1 MSFEFYLLSYYLVVG
16 SCVICDDTGWK
27 TIEVDGVSRVTRCDC
42 VHAKASAQNLSDA
55 RIPPRYQRCTLDSF
69 VTYQNEE
76 LMRAVESARRFAD
89 AFPVVQKGLML
100 IGPPGIGKTHI
111 AVSALQQVI
120 RRTGARGL
128 YYDTRALLRDIR
140 STYNPV
146 LHMAE
151 MDVIRPVMEAEV
163 LVLDDLGAERLTDWV
178 EETMSLIVNTRYNER
193 RPTIFTSNYEDI
205 PDEGEVNSLLARVGF
220 RLHSRLRE
228 MCEFLEYDGPDYRNL
243 PPNAGSEDLFKLWKA
258 QPRRK
263 LPVKTSGQARAQL
276 RPPKQEQ
283 RADLKWPGGRAGS

>member
-1 MSFEFYLLSYYLVVG
+1 VPACE
-16 SCVICDDTGWK
+16 ICDDTTWK
-27 TIEVDGVSRVTRCDC
+27 TITVDGIERVTRCDC
-42 VHAKASAQNLSDA
+42 VHARAVEQHLKDA
-55 RIPPRYQRCTLDSF
+55 RIPPRYQRCTLDNFIS
-69 VTYQNEE
+69 YENEK
-76 LMRAVESARRFAD
+76 LLSTIRYARRFIEQ
-89 AFPVVQKGLML
+89 FPAAPKGMML

-111 AVSALQQVI
+111 AVAVLRETI
-120 RRTGARGL
+120 RKTGLRGL

-146 LHMAE
+146 LNTAE
-151 MDVIRPVMEAEV
+151 MDVIRPVMEADL

-193 RPTIFTSNYEDI
+193 RLTIFTSNYEDI
-205 PDEGEVNSLLARVGF
+205 PDDGEMNSLLVRVGF

-243 PPNAGSEDLFKLWKA
+243 PPNAGAEDLYNLWKA

-263 LPVKTSGQARAQL
+263 LPNRTAGQARAQL
-276 RPPKQEQ
+276 RDKE
-283 RADLKWPGGRAGS
+283 RGDGKADLKWSGGRAGS

>member
-1 MSFEFYLLSYYLVVG
+1 VLVN
-16 SCVICDDTGWK
+16 
-27 TIEVDGVSRVTRCDC
+27 GVTRVTRCEC
-42 VHAKASAQNLSDA
+42 VRERLIEQHLRDA
-55 RIPPRYQRCTLDSF
+55 RVPSRYQRCTLERF

-76 LMRAVESARRFAD
+76 LLRAVARARQFVD
-89 AFPVVQKGLML
+89 EFPHAQKGLML

-111 AVSALQQVI
+111 AVSVLKDVI
-120 RRTGARGL
+120 SRTGARGL

-146 LHMAE
+146 LNAAE
-151 MDVIRPVMEAEV
+151 MDVIRPVMEAEL

-193 RPTIFTSNYEDI
+193 RLTIFTSNYEDI
-205 PDEGEVNSLLARVGF
+205 PDEGEMHSLLVRVGF

-243 PPNAGSEDLFKLWKA
+243 PPNAGAEDLYNLWKA

-263 LPVKTSGQARAQL
+263 LPSRAAGQIRAQMKS
-276 RPPKQEQ
+276 RQEKV
-283 RADLKWPGGRAGS
+283 DLKWSGGRAGS

>member
-1 MSFEFYLLSYYLVVG
+1 VPCAL
-16 SCVICDDTGWK
+16 CDDTGWK
-27 TIEVDGVSRVTRCDC
+27 ATTVDGVSRVTRCDC
-42 VHAKASAQNLSDA
+42 IREKAFERRLRDA

-69 VTYQNEE
+69 VTYPNEE
-76 LMRAVESARRFAD
+76 LLRTIESARRFAQ
-89 AFPVVQKGLML
+89 AFPVVRKGLML

-111 AVSALQQVI
+111 AVSVLKHAISQ
-120 RRTGARGL
+120 TGARGL

-146 LHMAE
+146 THTAE
-151 MDVIRPVMEAEV
+151 MDVIRPVMEAEL

-193 RPTIFTSNYEDI
+193 RPTIFTSNYEDL
-205 PDEGEVNSLLARVGF
+205 PDESELNSLLVRVGF

-243 PPNAGSEDLFKLWKA
+243 PPNGGAEELFMLWKA

-263 LPVKTSGQARAQL
+263 LPTRAGTQARAQL
-276 RPPKQEQ
+276 RARKQEKV
-283 RADLKWPGGRAGS
+283 DLKWSGGKGGTE

>member
-1 MSFEFYLLSYYLVVG
+1 VACLL
-16 SCVICDDTGWK
+16 CDDTGWK
-27 TIEVDGVSRVTRCDC
+27 TIEVDGVSRVARCEC
-42 VHAKASAQNLSDA
+42 VRERAAERNMSDA
-55 RIPPRYQRCTLDSF
+55 RIPPRYQRCTLDNF
-69 VTYQNEE
+69 VAYQNEE
-76 LMRAVESARRFAD
+76 LMRAVESARRFAA

-111 AVSALQQVI
+111 AVAVLRDVI
-120 RRTGARGL
+120 QRTGARGL

-146 LHMAE
+146 LQLAE
-151 MDVIRPVMEAEV
+151 MDVIRPVMEAEI

-178 EETMSLIVNTRYNER
+178 EETMSMIVNTRYNER

-205 PDEGEVNSLLARVGF
+205 PDEGELNSLLVRVGF

-243 PPNAGSEDLFKLWKA
+243 PPNAGAEDLYKLWKA

-276 RPPKQEQ
+276 RGPKVHTDKV
-283 RADLKWPGGRAGS
+283 DLKWSGGRAGS

>member
-1 MSFEFYLLSYYLVVG
+1 VT
-16 SCVICDDTGWK
+16 CAICEDTGWK
-27 TIEVDGVSRVTRCDC
+27 TMVVDGVSRVTRCEC
-42 VHAKASAQNLSDA
+42 VREKTADRRLREA
-55 RIPPRYQRCTLDSF
+55 RIPPRYQRCTLDTF
-69 VTYQNEE
+69 LTYPNEE
-76 LMRAVESARRFAD
+76 LLRAIESARRFAQ

-111 AVSALQQVI
+111 AVSVLRQVI
-120 RRTGARGL
+120 GRTGARGL

-146 LHMAE
+146 THTAE
-151 MDVIRPVMEAEV
+151 MDVIRPVMEAEL

-193 RPTIFTSNYEDI
+193 RPTIFTSNYEDL
-205 PDEGEVNSLLARVGF
+205 PDEGELNSLLVRVGF

-243 PPNAGSEDLFKLWKA
+243 PPNGGAEELYMLWKA

-263 LPVKTSGQARAQL
+263 LPARTQGQARAQL
-276 RPPKQEQ
+276 KARK
-283 RADLKWPGGRAGS
+283 AVGGDKVDLKWSGGRAGS